1 MAEEFNPE
9 ENQETEEVLPKRKK
23 RVSKFLEEN
32 IEEKKQQHNMYFIAA
47 LIMSILLVST
57 GIFATYKYFQEDFEI
72 SLFDFDKQGK
82 NKSDKDNLKVK
93 GNLFN
98 RKHNILILGV
108 DSNGTDTDPFENT
121 RSDTILIVTL
131 KPKDKSVN
139 IISIPRDSK
148 VFLAHRNGV
157 QKINAAHA
165 IGGVK
170 LTKDT
175 IEETFGIKINNY
187 IVFNTEGIVKFID
200 AIGGVPVYVE
210 KDMVYHDWSGKLHID
225 LKKGTHML
233 SGKEAEG
240 FLRYRKDAL
249 GDIGRTSR
257 QQWFV
262 RAVAERLKDPEVI
275 TKIPEALR
283 IADEYVKSDLSL
295 YQMAQYAAYA
305 ASIDLSKVETATMP
319 GAPNKK
325 GYISYWILDPEQ
337 CKDVI
342 SRMVY
347 NKKPDVDADK
357 LPVAGIMYTS
367 ENEKQATSIKNK
379 LEEAGYT
386 VNMVRQSKL
395 PHQQVF
401 GHTNLVTPQFM
412 NKLKNTC
419 PEIKEMQFV
428 YDPTKIY
435 CANSDF
441 TIILSK

>member
-1 MAEEFNPE
+1 MPEEFNPE
-9 ENQETEEVLPKRKK
+9 EEQQETEVLPKRKK
-23 RVSKFLEEN
+23 KVSKFLEEN
-32 IEEKKQQHNMYFIAA
+32 VEEKKQQYNLYFIVA
-47 LIMSILLVST
+47 LIMSILLILT
-57 GIFATYKYFQEDFEI
+57 GVFATYKYFQDDFQI
-72 SLFDFDKQGK
+72 SLFSSDKQGK
-82 NKSDKDNLKVK
+82 NKSDKNNLKVK
-93 GNLFN
+93 GGLFN

-108 DSNGTDTDPFENT
+108 DSNGTDADPFENT

-131 KPKDKSVN
+131 KPKEKSAN

-148 VFLAHRNGV
+148 VFIAHRNGV

-165 IGGVK
+165 LGGVK

-187 IVFNTEGIVKFID
+187 IVFNTDGIVKFID
-200 AIGGVPVYVE
+200 AIGGVPVYIE
-210 KDMVYHDWSGKLHID
+210 KDMSYHDWSGKLHID

-240 FLRYRKDAL
+240 YLRYRKDAL

-305 ASIDLSKVETATMP
+305 ANIDLSKVETATMP

-325 GYISYWILDPEQ
+325 GYISYWILDPDQ

-347 NKKPDVDADK
+347 NKKPSVDADK
-357 LPVAGIMYTS
+357 LPVAGIMYTPN
-367 ENEKQATSIKNK
+367 NEQQAMTIKNK

-386 VNMVRQSKL
+386 VNCSKMSRL
-395 PHQQVF
+395 PHNQVF
-401 GHTNLVTPQFM
+401 GHTNIVTSQFM

-419 PEIKEMQFV
+419 PEIKDMQFV

-441 TIILSK
+441 TIIISK

>member
-1 MAEEFNPE
+1 MPEEINPE
-9 ENQETEEVLPKRKK
+9 ETPETEELPKRKK
-23 RVSKFLEEN
+23 KVSKFLEQN
-32 IEEKKQQHNMYFIAA
+32 IEEKKQQHNLYFIVAV
-47 LIMSILLVST
+47 IMSFLLVST
-57 GIFATYKYFQEDFEI
+57 GIFATYKYFQDDFSI
-72 SLFDFDKQGK
+72 DLFSFNGHEKTK
-82 NKSDKDNLKVK
+82 KDKDDLKVK
-93 GNLFN
+93 GNFFN
-98 RKHNILILGV
+98 RKQNILILGV
-108 DSNGTDTDPFENT
+108 DSNGTDTNPFENT

-148 VFLAHRNGV
+148 VFIAHRNGV

-187 IVFNTEGIVKFID
+187 IVFNTDGIVKFID

-210 KDMVYHDWSGKLHID
+210 KDMVYHDWSGKLHIN
-225 LKKGTHML
+225 LTKGTHML
-233 SGKEAEG
+233 SGKDAEG

-305 ASIDLSKVETATMP
+305 SNIDLSKVETATMP

-337 CKDVI
+337 CKEVI
-342 SRMVY
+342 NRMVY
-347 NKKPDVDADK
+347 NKKPNIEADK
-357 LPVAGIMYTS
+357 LPVAGIMYTPN
-367 ENEKQATSIKNK
+367 NEQTAMTIKNK

-386 VNMVRQSKL
+386 VNCVKQSRL
-395 PHQQVF
+395 PHQQIF
-401 GHTNLVTPQFM
+401 GHTNIVTPQFL

-419 PEIKEMQFV
+419 SEIKDMQFV

-441 TIILSK
+441 TLILSN